1 MLPILA
7 SVGVKL
13 LPFVTKLAS
22 ALGPLLSKFAPM
34 VGNLL
39 SKVTT
44 AFPQLAGLAGKVSAF
59 AAKNPIMANIGAAF
73 LPGQPL
79 TSMGAMALS
88 NPAAMSAIKG
98 AWLKGAGGAAAV

>member
-13 LPFVTKLAS
+13 LPFISKLGGL
-22 ALGPLLSKFAPM
+22 LGPVIGKFAPM
-34 VGNLL
+34 VTSLL

-59 AAKNPIMANIGAAF
+59 AAKNPMLTNIASMF
-73 LPGQPL
+73 LPGQPV
-79 TSMGAMALS
+79 TSLGAMALS

-98 AWLKGAGGAAAV
+98 AWLKGAGAVA

>member
-1 MLPILA
+1 MIPLIA

-13 LPFVTKLAS
+13 LPFISKLGGL
-22 ALGPLLSKFAPM
+22 LGPVISKFAPM
-34 VGNLL
+34 VTNLL

-59 AAKNPIMANIGAAF
+59 AAKNPMLTNIASMF
-73 LPGQPL
+73 LPGQPV
-79 TSMGAMALS
+79 TSLGAMALS

-98 AWLKGAGGAAAV
+98 AWLKGAGAVG